1 MKMKEYFKNLWNDL
15 RYDER
20 GQYGIP
26 FSYTPKKTPTYTPYT
41 PYIPPKKSVLA
52 RAVVPVATPKT
63 SLRTP
68 PSAGLYG
75 TIRAGKVTPTV
86 TKTVTQP
93 VSQTPP
99 SLIGAITGA
108 VTPQPIGGAGGGQ
121 FPLESFPK
129 TPDITAGLSS
139 ADIARLESEAG
150 MLSELGFSGA
160 FRQLGQN
167 LIESKRIATEEREEA
182 VPIYEKSMR
191 DVAATVANAIG
202 NWAQKLNQLGML
214 RSGSYGRGIS
224 RLETA
229 GVAERGGLQQAL
241 NERLEDI
248 STREADYERDVL
260 DLRAGLEKEKGLQQ
274 STTFERLKREEL
286 VYQRDTRQMQFQNEV
301 QRATFV
307 NTMNQMIWQRDM
319 AERQLK
325 AQQEAQMLENQ
336 MLRERIKS
344 LYGAGTAQ
352 GVQVPGVGTL
362 TPGQA
367 FEYGYAPMGE
377 YAEQDPYVEMM
388 REYLGLGGAQAT
400 PYTPGGAFPGATG
413 SAAGF
418 IR

>member
-1 MKMKEYFKNLWNDL
+1 MKKYLKNLWNDL
-15 RYDER
+15 VNDES
-20 GQYGIP
+20 GQYGLP
-26 FSYTPKKTPTYTPYT
+26 GYPSYAPSYV
-41 PYIPPKKSVLA
+41 PPKKSVKA

-75 TIRAGKVTPTV
+75 TIRAGAVTPTV
-86 TKTVTQP
+86 TKKVTQP
-93 VSQTPP
+93 
-99 SLIGAITGA
+99 SLTSAITGA
-108 VTPQPIGGAGGGQ
+108 VTPQPIGGITGGVAGGGQ